1 MNLIKNKII
10 PEIKVTNQVK
20 FNCIC
25 DKYNITRNNMEYALI
40 NNQNFIHDVLKQI
53 KITFISVKD

>member
-10 PEIKVTNQVK
+10 PEIKVTNQEK

-25 DKYNITRNNMEYALI
+25 DKY
-40 NNQNFIHDVLKQI
+40 FIHDVLKQI

>member
-1 MNLIKNKII
+1 MNLIKNKTI
-10 PEIKVTNQVK
+10 PEIKVTNQEK

-25 DKYNITRNNMEYALI
+25 DKYNVTRNNMEYALI
-40 NNQNFIHDVLKQI
+40 NNQDFIHDVLKLI